1 VRRSAW
7 AAAELATAAR
17 QQPHAIKRASVVK
30 KNQSTNVFGET
41 LGRLHLEK
49 QVVEKMGGRKA
60 KALRRAEQAARA
72 EDREA
77 TEVEL
82 QREGQELDAEFQSTF
97 GLDPS
102 ETVPGKESKSS
113 APSKKKRQ

>member
-102 ETVPGKESKSS
+102 ETVPRKESKSS